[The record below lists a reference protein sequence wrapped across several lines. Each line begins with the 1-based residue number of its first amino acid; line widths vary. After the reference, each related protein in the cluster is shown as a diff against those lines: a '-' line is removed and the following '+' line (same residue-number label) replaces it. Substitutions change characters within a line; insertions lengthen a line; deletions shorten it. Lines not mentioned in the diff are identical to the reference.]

1 MDCLF
6 NSCDTYYK
14 RPFGALPAGQT
25 LHLALTIP
33 QELGYVDPHL
43 VLQKEGPGDVPVF
56 YRMNFDGQ
64 TPGINHFSVDVQVH
78 DVGLYFYYFD
88 LILGMD
94 DKAHPLCRP
103 LLPGRQ
109 ARRTRLGA
117 Q

>member
-56 YRMNFDGQ
+56 YRMKFDGQ
-64 TPGINHFSVDVQVH
+64 TPGINHFSDRKSVV
-78 DVGLYFYYFD
+78 
-88 LILGMD
+88 
-94 DKAHPLCRP
+94 
-103 LLPGRQ
+103 
-109 ARRTRLGA
+109 
-117 Q
+117 